1 MSTTEKMQM
10 KLSDSKSAR
19 WTALL
24 IVSVTMMFGYFFT
37 DVMSPLEPLLTAA
50 KGAENGLGLGWNSD
64 EYGFFSG
71 AYGYFN
77 VFLLLLFFGGLILDK
92 FGIRFTGI
100 LSTVLMFGGAL
111 LKWYALGHE
120 FDGMVAV
127 PFFGTYSTQV
137 VIAALG
143 FAIYGVGCEICGITV
158 SKVIVKWFTGHE
170 LALAMGVQVAT
181 ARLGTAAALSAS
193 LPFAKAMGGVS
204 ASVALGAVLLCA
216 GVLVYL
222 VYCVMDKKEDASAAA
237 VATEPEEGFK
247 FSDLGGLF
255 KTTGFWYVAFLCLMF
270 YAGVFPFLKFATKL
284 MIFKY
289 GVDANLAGLIPAMLP
304 FGTIFLTPLFG
315 SIYDKYGK
323 GATLMIIGSC
333 LLTFVHVMFALPIN
347 SWVLA
352 IVLMLIL
359 GIAFGLVPSAMWPS
373 VPKII
378 PMKLLGTAY
387 ALIFYIQ
394 NIGLALIPV
403 WIGKVNQANTGA
415 DGVID
420 YTQTMTIFAA
430 FGVIAIIIS
439 FLLLFEDKRKG
450 YGLQKP
456 NVKYVKSESIIFKRK
471 EITMNATPE
480 SLIKDYADPIEQ
492 QEIDKFVCS
501 EMGRQIHRY
510 IKGMSGTKQAM
521 LKFEERLASL
531 SVPEKEKAIAKY
543 IDLNR
548 KALDGLDLKMI
559 LVRSVANYCDTF
571 QYMLDFVNDK
581 RKMVFYYQRIKAK
594 YIQYHE
600 VFEQDGKFGM
610 KDHQGNVLLAPVYDF
625 LRTCYI
631 YNDDLSIMPVIAE
644 KNGKMGLVMPDGKDT
659 IVADFLYD
667 EICLRDEYPYFE
679 ASRDGISGLI
689 DKFGNFVNS

>member
-1 MSTTEKMQM
+1 MSTTEKIQQ
-10 KLSDSKSAR
+10 KLSDSASAR

-50 KGAENGLGLGWNSD
+50 KEDGGLGLGWSSD

-77 VFLLLLFFGGLILDK
+77 VFLLLLFFGGIILDK
-92 FGIRFTGI
+92 FGIRFTGVM
-100 LSTVLMFGGAL
+100 STVLMFVGAIV
-111 LKWYALGHE
+111 KWYAVGHSFE
-120 FDGMVAV
+120 GVVNV
-127 PFFGTYSTQV
+127 PFFGTYSAQV
-137 VIAALG
+137 VLAAIG

-181 ARLGTAAALSAS
+181 ARLGTAAALGAS
-193 LPFAKAMGGVS
+193 LPFAKSMGGVA
-204 ASVALGAVLLCA
+204 ASVGLGAALLCA

-237 VATEPEEGFK
+237 VAGEPEEGFK

-289 GVDANLAGLIPAMLP
+289 GVDASVAGLIPAMLP

-315 SIYDKYGK
+315 SVYDKYGK

-333 LLTFVHVMFALPIN
+333 LLTLVHVVFALPIN

-352 IVLMLIL
+352 IVMMLIL

-403 WIGKVNQANTGA
+403 WIGKVNQANTAA
-415 DGVID
+415 DGFID
-420 YTQTMTIFAA
+420 YTETMTIFAG
-430 FGVIAIIIS
+430 FGVVAILIS

-456 NVKYVKSESIIFKRK
+456 N
-471 EITMNATPE
+471 
-480 SLIKDYADPIEQ
+480 IK
-492 QEIDKFVCS
+492 
-501 EMGRQIHRY
+501 
-510 IKGMSGTKQAM
+510 
-521 LKFEERLASL
+521 
-531 SVPEKEKAIAKY
+531 
-543 IDLNR
+543 
-548 KALDGLDLKMI
+548 
-559 LVRSVANYCDTF
+559 
-571 QYMLDFVNDK
+571 
-581 RKMVFYYQRIKAK
+581 
-594 YIQYHE
+594 
-600 VFEQDGKFGM
+600 
-610 KDHQGNVLLAPVYDF
+610 
-625 LRTCYI
+625 
-631 YNDDLSIMPVIAE
+631 
-644 KNGKMGLVMPDGKDT
+644 
-659 IVADFLYD
+659 
-667 EICLRDEYPYFE
+667 
-679 ASRDGISGLI
+679 
-689 DKFGNFVNS
+689 